1 MMLLCWYAAHY
12 SLHCELTCHL
22 GINHFQFYIRTSKYI
37 FSFPKFSLQRELG
50 TEQGLGVLRLA
61 ALNTK
66 REFKQLPSALLS
78 IVTSIVCRYKALYT
92 APPCFKTVP
101 QQLGHNLSI

>member
-37 FSFPKFSLQRELG
+37 SSFPKFCRQRE
-50 TEQGLGVLRLA
+50 LGVLRLA

-92 APPCFKTVP
+92 APPASKKSPTART
-101 QQLGHNLSI
+101 

>member
-22 GINHFQFYIRTSKYI
+22 GINHFQFYIRTSKYF
-37 FSFPKFSLQRELG
+37 FSFPKFSQQRE
-50 TEQGLGVLRLA
+50 LGVLRLA

-78 IVTSIVCRYKALYT
+78 IVTIIVCGYKALYR
-92 APPCFKTVP
+92 APPCFKTVS